1 MSQHKL
7 IITLFLL
14 TTAYFSSAQ
23 NLTLSG
29 YVRDKTTGETLIGA
43 SIYEKQDPSVGTATN
58 NYGFFS
64 LTLKAGK
71 HTLIASF
78 VGYNDIE
85 KKVELTQNETLNIEL
100 GEGID
105 MQEVVIKSTIED
117 KNVQS
122 TQMGV
127 AELPLEMVKKLPSLG
142 GEVDI
147 LKSLQLLPGVM
158 SAGEGNAGFY
168 VRGGGPDQNLVLLDE
183 ATVYNTGHL
192 LGFFSVFNSDAIKN
206 TKLLKGN
213 MPAQYGGRL
222 SSVVDVQMR
231 DGNMKGWA
239 LQGGIGLIAS
249 RLTVEAPI
257 VKDKASF
264 LVSGRRTYAFDIAQ
278 PFLKGGAAEGTN
290 YNFYDLNTKLN
301 VELGQKDRI
310 FGSGYFGRDVLNY
323 TQKQRD
329 FNLNLDWGNSTATLR
344 WNHVFNN
351 KLFMNVT
358 TLYNDYKFEVGVAQK
373 TAGFD
378 FNLFSGVRD
387 WSGKVAFGWF
397 LNNKHQIDFGADY
410 IFHTF
415 IPNKSKI
422 TTLDNQYTIAPENK
436 YGHEA
441 ALYIQDDWKISR
453 KLAVNIG
460 TRFSGFRQVGPYVS
474 NVTGQAFESG
484 EEVKTYTGIEPRLGL
499 RYIVGENASIKGGV
513 SVNKQYIHLVA
524 NSNSTFPSD
533 LWVPSTDRT
542 KPQNSIQYAI
552 GYFQNL
558 HKNEYETSVEL
569 YYKDLDNQIEFGE
582 SFVRQLKQD
591 RELQFVYGAGRAYGA
606 EFFIKKRTGKL
617 NGWLGY
623 TLSRTERSMPDIEKG
638 RWFPT
643 KYDRTHDISL
653 ALNYELDKEWD
664 FGLVFIYG
672 TGNAFT
678 RIESFYLVNGEL
690 KQNYGLR
697 NEARAPAYH
706 RADVSV
712 NYTPKKWQ
720 RKNYESSFNFSI
732 YNVYDNWN
740 QFATYYDAEVD
751 QKTGS
756 FNIKNYQI
764 TLFPIIPS
772 ITWNFKWKQR

>member
-1 MSQHKL
+1 MNLYKALSSFIL
-7 IITLFLL
+7 TFITV
-14 TTAYFSSAQ
+14 AIYAQ
-23 NLTLSG
+23 NVTISG
-29 YVRDKTTGETLIGA
+29 YVRDKSSGETLIGA
-43 SIYEKQDPSVGTATN
+43 SVYDKSDPSIGTATN
-58 NYGFFS
+58 TYGFFS

-71 HTLIASF
+71 HVLITSF
-78 VGYNDIE
+78 VGYSDIE
-85 KKVELTQNETLNIEL
+85 KNLDITENQMLNIEL
-100 GEGID
+100 GEGLV
-105 MQEVVIKSTIED
+105 MQEVVIKGTVED
-117 KNVQS
+117 KNVQG

-127 AELPLEMVKKLPSLG
+127 SELPMEMVKKLPALG

-147 LKSLQLLPGVM
+147 LKTLQLMPGVM

-231 DGNMKGWA
+231 DGNSHGFA
-239 LQGGIGLIAS
+239 IQGGIGLIAS
-249 RLTVEAPI
+249 RLTVEGPI
-257 VKDKASF
+257 VPEKSSF

-290 YNFYDLNTKLN
+290 YNFYDLNTKINL
-301 VELGQKDRI
+301 ELGPKDHI
-310 FGSGYFGRDVLNY
+310 FASGYFGRDILDYV
-323 TQKQRD
+323 QKQRD
-329 FNLNLDWGNSTATLR
+329 FHFNMDWGNATGTLR

-358 TLYNDYKFEVGVAQK
+358 TIYNDYKFGVGLEQK
-373 TAGFD
+373 TSNFS

-387 WSGKVAFGWF
+387 LSGKVSFGYF
-397 LNNKHQIDFGADY
+397 LNNNHQIEFGTDY

-415 IPNKSKI
+415 IPNKSTI
-422 TTLDNQYTIAPENK
+422 TTLDNVYVVSPENK
-436 YGHEA
+436 YGHETA
-441 ALYIQDDWKISR
+441 VYVQDDWKVSTNF
-453 KLAVNIG
+453 AVNIG
-460 TRFSGFRQVGPYVS
+460 LRASAFRQVGPYTS
-474 NVTGQAFESG
+474 NVNGKEYAKG
-484 EEVKTYTGIEPRLGL
+484 EEVKTYTGLEPRFSMRYGL
-499 RYIVGENASIKGGV
+499 TKSSSLKGGV
-513 SVNKQYIHLVA
+513 SINKQYIHLVA

-542 KPQNSIQYAI
+542 KPQDAIQYAV
-552 GYFQNL
+552 GYFKNFQN
-558 HKNEYETSVEL
+558 NDYEASVEL
-569 YYKDLDNQIEFGE
+569 YYKDMKNQIEFGE

-591 RELQFVYGAGRAYGA
+591 RELQFVYGIGRAYGA
-606 EFFIKKRTGKL
+606 EFFLKKRTG
-617 NGWLGY
+617 NFSGWLGY
-623 TLSRTERSMPDIEKG
+623 TISRTERSMPDIQNGE
-638 RWFPT
+638 WFPT
-643 KYDRTHDISL
+643 KYDRTHDVSL

-664 FGLVFIYG
+664 FGMVFIYG

-678 RIESFYLVNGEL
+678 QVESFYLINGNL
-690 KQNYGLR
+690 QQNYGPR
-697 NEARAPAYH
+697 NAARAPAYH
-706 RADVSV
+706 RADISV
-712 NYTPKKWQ
+712 NYTPAKWQ

-740 QFATYYDAEVD
+740 QFATYYDASID

-756 FNIKNYQI
+756 FSIKNYQI

-772 ITWNFKWKQR
+772 LTWNFKWKQK